1 MRVFSRRRDSPA
13 PGTAVGIANLSAPQ
27 LGVRGLHEGAKKVP
41 NTTAAMLQKVNHQHR
56 FTYGEQSGVDHL
68 AILKLRRVAQEG
80 GTLLEALQEVQE
92 A

>member
-1 MRVFSRRRDSPA
+1 M
-13 PGTAVGIANLSAPQ
+13 
-27 LGVRGLHEGAKKVP
+27 P